1 MSNMFSKFKQ
11 SKPFRPQF
19 NVGCLQDIATGRY
32 EKGLRGEN
40 ILSGGVAAIEGVTG
54 PGNSMKS
61 TFSHFR
67 MLMVMLRYSVA
78 MGYIYDTESSATL
91 RRIQDLANCVDNTG
105 ELAASLD
112 EDMGRFMFTDVTEYN
127 GSEWWDLFR
136 EGIADRIKT
145 EKQIDTPFLNPKTN
159 TPYTLLP
166 PLVGEIDSF
175 SQFQT
180 NNVMKKAEK
189 GSVGES
195 DLNAVAM
202 QNANGK
208 AQLLDQLPYL
218 ASKGGFTMI
227 LTAHMGETIIMDQ
240 YNAPK
245 KKLAFVKANRKMKK
259 VPEPFTFLT
268 NNLFEIIECKP
279 LINRDSKLPEFPLSK
294 EDDMKGNTDL
304 MEVTVLPIRTKNG
317 ITGVPFTLI
326 ISQRF
331 GVQTA
336 LTEYYYC
343 KTYERFGLTG
353 NNVNQRLAIY
363 PDVVFTRNTIREV
376 IASDAKFRR
385 ACEILSELCQINNLW
400 ADYAA
405 THMVDPVELY
415 EGLKKKGYD
424 WDVLLATRGYWT
436 FDQYTNPV
444 PFLSTKDLLEM
455 YHGTY
460 HPYWMEK
467 K

>member
-1 MSNMFSKFKQ
+1 MFSKFKQ
-11 SKPFRPQF
+11 AKPFRPQF
-19 NVGCLQDIATGRY
+19 NIGCLQDIATGRY
-32 EKGLRGEN
+32 EKGMRGEN

-61 TFSHFR
+61 TYSHFR
-67 MLMVMLRYSVA
+67 MLMVLLRYAVA

-91 RRIQDLANCVDNTG
+91 RRIQDLADFIDPSG
-105 ELAASLD
+105 ALAATLD
-112 EDMGRFMFTDVTEYN
+112 EEEGRFLFTDVTEYN

-136 EGIADRIKT
+136 DGIADRIKNT
-145 EKQIDTPFLNPKTN
+145 KQIETPFLNPKTN

-180 NNVMKKAEK
+180 GNVMKKTEK

-208 AQLLDQLPYL
+208 SQLLDQLPYL

-227 LTAHMGETIIMDQ
+227 MTAHMGDTIIMDQ

-279 LINRDSKLPEFPLSK
+279 LINRDTKLPEFPLSK
-294 EDDMKGNTDL
+294 DDDLKGNTDL

-317 ITGVPFTLI
+317 VTGIPFTLI

-331 GVQTA
+331 GVQVS

-343 KTYERFGLTG
+343 KTFDRFGLSANKVT
-353 NNVNQRLAIY
+353 QYLEIY
-363 PDVVFTRNTIREV
+363 PEVTFTRNSIREV
-376 IASDAKFRR
+376 IKSDPKFRR
-385 ACEILSELCQINNLW
+385 ACEILSEMCQIHNLW
-400 ADYAA
+400 PDFSAEL
-405 THMVDPVELY
+405 MVSPAELY

-424 WDVLLATRGYWT
+424 WDVLLSTRGYWT

>member
-32 EKGLRGEN
+32 EKGMRGEN

-61 TFSHFR
+61 TFSHYR
-67 MLMVMLRYSVA
+67 MLMVMLRYSHA

-91 RRIQDLANCVDNTG
+91 RRIQDLANCIDSSG
-105 ELAASLD
+105 KLAASLD
-112 EDMGRFMFTDVTEYN
+112 EDEGRFMFTDVTEYN

-136 EGIADRIKT
+136 EGITDRIKT
-145 EKQIDTPFLNPKTN
+145 EKQLDTPFINPKTN

-180 NNVMKKAEK
+180 NNVMKKTEK
-189 GSVGES
+189 GTVGES

-208 AQLLDQLPYL
+208 AQLLDQLPYM
-218 ASKGGFTMI
+218 ASKGGFTII

-279 LINRDSKLPEFPLSK
+279 LINRDTKLPEFPLSK

-336 LTEYYYC
+336 LTEYFYC

-363 PDVVFTRNTIREV
+363 PDVVFTRNSIREV
-376 IASDAKFRR
+376 IAKDAKFRR
-385 ACEILSELCQINNLW
+385 ACEILSELAQINNLW